1 MAAQLPVPGTIVTEQ
16 AIAKET
22 YLSAD
27 DIENVMIEAGYWAMH
42 LIKVADMSGAKGK
55 RTPIPIIY
63 GSGGGVGSIYTAA
76 FASAGPATAAVFEV
90 TPGTAFGVGQISR
103 QAILQT
109 EGQEH
114 AFIEAITLEL
124 ETKRRRLLQYLA
136 FCFYGDGSGVLAQVS
151 ESQTVS
157 STVLTLAD
165 PATAVRFN
173 IGDVVNVSATVG
185 GAVLTAGTNASLTNQ
200 GITYSG
206 CAYVV
211 GVNVIGSAAGTLGL
225 SATPGG
231 AATALSTLWTGIAAG
246 AFIYLVGDAAVPA
259 NPYGFGNSVIP
270 GIMAWQPLVAP
281 ISTDNFYGQNR
292 FNNTYLYGATIDATS
307 FSATSLNLGSI
318 REALTY
324 GVAQLHAI
332 SAKPTIILGN
342 PALFYALSLSL
353 QSQGM
358 YPGSS
363 GEGPS
368 GEGSF
373 GFSSLNMP
381 TPHGTIKVMSDPQ
394 CAPFLNPASFD
405 PANGYSG
412 AYTAFILE
420 EDDWKLLGAAEDGSV
435 PFVEKRGGRDGDGLQ
450 TIPGLDVMWFDLKF
464 YGLPITFAPGHGLT
478 MLCPQS

>member
-1 MAAQLPVPGTIVTEQ
+1 MAAATIVTEQ
-16 AIAKET
+16 ALAKEH
-22 YLSAD
+22 YLSAED
-27 DIENVMIEAGYWAMH
+27 VENVMIEAGYWAMH
-42 LIKVADMSGAKGK
+42 LIKGADTSGAKGK

-76 FASAGPATAAVFEV
+76 FASTGPSTSAVFEV
-90 TPGTAFGVGQISR
+90 TPGTAFGVGQISK
-103 QAILQT
+103 QATLQT
-109 EGQEH
+109 EGQEN
-114 AFIEAITLEL
+114 AFIESITLEL

-136 FCFYGDGSGVLAQVS
+136 AMFYGDGSGVLAQVS

-157 STVLTLAD
+157 STTLTLAD

-173 IGDVVNVSATVG
+173 INDVIQVAATVG
-185 GAVLTAGTNASLTNQ
+185 GANLAGGTAVTLTNN
-200 GITYSG
+200 GFSYTG

-211 GVNVIGSAAGTLGL
+211 GVNVIGSTAGTIQV
-225 SATPGG
+225 SATLGG
-231 AATALSTLWTGIAAG
+231 AATALNTLWPGIAAG
-246 AFIYLVGDAAVPA
+246 AYIYLAGDTAVPA
-259 NPYGFGNSVIP
+259 NPYGFGNAVIP
-270 GIMAWQPLVAP
+270 GIMAWQPLAP
-281 ISTDNFYGQNR
+281 PGGADNFYGQNR
-292 FNNTYLYGATIDATS
+292 NNNTYLYGPTIDGTS
-307 FSATSLNLGSI
+307 FAATSLNLGSI

-324 GVAQLHAI
+324 GVAQLHAV
-332 SAKPTIILGN
+332 SAKPSIILCN
-342 PALFYALSLSL
+342 PALYYALSLSL

-358 YPGSS
+358 YPGGS

-373 GFSSLNMP
+373 GFSSLMMP
-381 TPHGTIKVMSDPQ
+381 TPHGDIKVVADPQ

-420 EDDWKLLGAAEDGSV
+420 ESAWKLLAAAEDGSV
-435 PFVEKRGGRDGDGLQ
+435 PFVETRGGRDGDGLQ

-464 YGLPITFAPGHGLT
+464 YGIPITFAPGHGLT